1 MKNAIQKLLDKI
13 SSIITKVEE
22 YNGYLNDNRYS
33 DRSTRYLSFNVKAY
47 GWLDTDD
54 LEELEEF
61 KALSEENKELV
72 REEFDEDR
80 LSGIWDH
87 KIDDDRECFID
98 QAVNGESYKGIFKHM
113 KAEDIYFMGRSG
125 GHLCL
130 GETSEWEMDLCETSL
145 NYYPFYNW
153 TRDNGMIWETPEDIN
168 ECIKELKDYFEVT
181 TQKEVYQLLKADVL
195 KEFEPFISD
204 IDKNMEQFEQLEQD
218 IKDYKETFEAE
229 LKEQLKY
236 EVQQFI
242 EDNFSYEDAIL
253 AAEQGDYSLLDSILK
268 IEGDKIVTNRNA
280 VVSLNAAIEVIK
292 HIDEGKD
299 VKSEKVSAY
308 TINVVDR
315 REKDTY
321 VKIGCHL
328 FSLSQTKLQLHL
340 NP

>member
-1 MKNAIQKLLDKI
+1 MKNAIKRLLDKI

-22 YNGYLNDNRYS
+22 YNEYLNDNRYS

-47 GWLDTDD
+47 DYIDKND
-54 LEELEEF
+54 LEELDEF
-61 KALSEENKELV
+61 KALSQENKELV
-72 REEFDEDR
+72 REEFDEERIEGVYNHVFEDKR
-80 LSGIWDH
+80 EWFRDDAISG
-87 KIDDDRECFID
+87 
-98 QAVNGESYKGIFKHM
+98 GSYNGIFKHM
-113 KAEDIYFMGRSG
+113 NAIDISFMGRQG

-130 GETSEWEMDLCETSL
+130 GEVSEWEMELCETSL

-153 TRDNGMIWETPEDIN
+153 SRDHGMIWETPEDIN

-204 IDKNMEQFEQLEQD
+204 IDKNMEQFLKLEED
-218 IKDYKETFEAE
+218 IKEYKKNFKDDLLYNLTD
-229 LKEQLKY
+229 

-242 EDNFSYEDAIL
+242 ENNFSYEYAIL
-253 AAEQGDYSLLDSILK
+253 AAEQGDYSLLNSILK
-268 IEGDKIVTNRNA
+268 IEGDKIITNLNA
-280 VVSLNAAIEVIK
+280 VVSLKAAIKTIK
-292 HIDEGKD
+292 QIENGKD
-299 VKSEKVSAY
+299 VKSGKVSAY

-340 NP
+340 NS